1 MNEFVINVAQDPST
15 IININNSDGA
25 VSLDIGQNQQNS
37 ITIEDDV
44 NNVLLNPSVFY
55 NGINI
60 VYLSG
65 VSGELFHN
73 TFGDLQGGSANQY
86 YHLSSGQY
94 FNLTTGSVIRPSETG
109 AFYPRSNPSGYI
121 TGVDLSGYVTGDV
134 VRPSQTGAFY
144 PTTNPSGYITG
155 VDLSSYATIG
165 FVTGISGYL
174 QPQIT
179 NLNNQTGSYVTGNV
193 VRPSETGVFV
203 TQSQT
208 GQFYAAS
215 NPSGF
220 ITGVDLSGYVT
231 GAVVRPSETGV
242 FITQSQTGQFYPIS
256 NPSGFITG
264 INNIVYTTGNQ
275 DISGL
280 KDFQTRPTVV
290 DIPVLLSGDA
300 VDLIHLYG
308 KNDQGTTIYKGQ
320 PVYINGTNG
329 ANPLIQLAS
338 NTGERTS
345 SKTIGLLY
353 QDLPVNQFGYIITE
367 GLLEGFNTSAG
378 AAGDPMWLGPSG
390 SIIYGTG
397 NKPYGN
403 NHLVSLG
410 IVLRSNNN
418 NGKVYVKP
426 QNGFEIEELHK
437 VYAINPSNKDT
448 LLYNSASGAW
458 FARQINTGDV
468 SGISDYYLNS
478 NPSGFITGIADSS
491 VTSAKLANSI
501 SIGTL
506 GVTGNLTVDTDTLFV
521 DAANNRVGVRT
532 ITPAQPLHVV
542 SSTNNSFDGI
552 RVNPLNNSVTFALGW
567 NGIETNNALRIRT
580 TAAQSIQLETNSLNR
595 MTIDSSGNVGIN
607 AAPSARLHTISTTE
621 QLRVGYDASN
631 YLSTT
636 VSSSGAVTLNA
647 VGTSPGVVFNN
658 TSITAPNLTPSASN
672 SLMTRSS
679 TEEFLL
685 WTPNIMQYFPVAGST
700 TNGGSVSNTV
710 GQSIQIGLGTQSSGT
725 ARSTL
730 VNDWQFSNAA
740 GGSMRYDR
748 PFKVRIPMNC
758 NMNYSDATGQA
769 SCRVYVGS
777 NGSFALPFAGQ
788 EPYPTGT
795 RGVGVEWRKASGSFQ
810 QEFRLFARDGSSSTT
825 GRFIATN
832 YTGIGANS
840 NSNSKFYDLLL
851 TFNTD
856 TPTNPILNL
865 YASPW
870 LGSTDTV
877 PSRQSSTP
885 VLTLSGSGVP
895 TGSANVAVNWGR
907 IEAAVVGDS
916 GAIPPQANTT
926 LNYFRTIYLQQA

>member
-1 MNEFVINVAQDPST
+1 M
-15 IININNSDGA
+15 
-25 VSLDIGQNQQNS
+25 
-37 ITIEDDV
+37 
-44 NNVLLNPSVFY
+44 
-55 NGINI
+55 
-60 VYLSG
+60 
-65 VSGELFHN
+65 
-73 TFGDLQGGSANQY
+73 
-86 YHLSSGQY
+86 
-94 FNLTTGSVIRPSETG
+94 
-109 AFYPRSNPSGYI
+109 
-121 TGVDLSGYVTGDV
+121 
-134 VRPSQTGAFY
+134 
-144 PTTNPSGYITG
+144 
-155 VDLSSYATIG
+155 
-165 FVTGISGYL
+165 
-174 QPQIT
+174 
-179 NLNNQTGSYVTGNV
+179 
-193 VRPSETGVFV
+193 
-203 TQSQT
+203 
-208 GQFYAAS
+208 
-215 NPSGF
+215 
-220 ITGVDLSGYVT
+220 
-231 GAVVRPSETGV
+231 
-242 FITQSQTGQFYPIS
+242 
-256 NPSGFITG
+256 
-264 INNIVYTTGNQ
+264 
-275 DISGL
+275 
-280 KDFQTRPTVV
+280 
-290 DIPVLLSGDA
+290 
-300 VDLIHLYG
+300 
-308 KNDQGTTIYKGQ
+308 
-320 PVYINGTNG
+320 
-329 ANPLIQLAS
+329 IQLAS

-345 SKTIGLLY
+345 SKTIGLLS
-353 QDLPVNQFGYIITE
+353 QDLSVNQFGYIITE

-501 SIGTL
+501 SIGAL
-506 GVTGNLTVDTDTLFV
+506 GVTGDLTVDTNTFFV
-521 DAANNRVGVRT
+521 DSANNRVGIGTVS
-532 ITPAQPLHVV
+532 PASALHVAAGGV
-542 SSTNNSFDGI
+542 IRAYRSTNDRFVSLYCDAIGGYVAGP
-552 RVNPLNNSVTFALGW
+552 VNDPLYLSAATNLYLV
-567 NGIETNNALRIRT
+567 TNNNTNLTVNTAGNIGIGT
-580 TAAQSIQLETNSLNR
+580 TS
-595 MTIDSSGNVGIN
+595 
-607 AAPSARLHTISTTE
+607 PSAKLHTIATTE

-647 VGTSPGVVFNN
+647 VGTSPGLVFNN

-700 TNGGSVSNTV
+700 TNGGFVSNSV

-725 ARSTL
+725 ARATL
-730 VNDWQFSNAA
+730 VSDWQFSNAA

-777 NGSFALPFAGQ
+777 NGSFTLPYAGQ

-832 YTGIGANS
+832 YTGIGTNS

-870 LGSTDTV
+870 VGSTDTV

-895 TGSANVAVNWGR
+895 TGSASVATNWGR

-916 GAIPPQANTT
+916 GAIPPQASTT